1 MILHNDIWG
10 DTDVTFIEEIDQR
23 FFVVIELN
31 MLALYSKL
39 DAEQSKK
46 LKEAL
51 ATYYDILFGSKDK
64 SNISDVI
71 PFAPELSFDNGGN
84 GYLCLVR
91 PAPNNSVTD
100 LRKIAKKIIDVER
113 SIDSL
118 SEGREA
124 IISYEIAQLVKQKKK
139 N

>member
-10 DTDVTFIEEIDQR
+10 DTDVAVIEEIDQR
-23 FFVVIELN
+23 FFVVRELN

-39 DAEQSKK
+39 DAEQSKN

-64 SNISDVI
+64 SNISDVV
-71 PFAPELSFDNGGN
+71 PFAPELSCDNDGN

-100 LRKIAKKIIDVER
+100 LRKIAKKIIDVECL
-113 SIDSL
+113 IDSL
-118 SEGREA
+118 SEEREA
-124 IISYEIAQLVKQKKK
+124 IISYEIAQLVKQKK